1 MKYVVWGLVGL
12 LLILHQDFWFWNNAS
27 LVWGVVPITLVYH
40 AGLSIAA
47 GVVWYLATRFA
58 WPENLDEQASTD
70 SAEGDAVQ

>member
-1 MKYVVWGLVGL
+1 MKYVVWGLVGS

-40 AGLSIAA
+40 VGLSIAA

-70 SAEGDAVQ
+70 PGEGDAAQ